1 MVDEVISNWQYWNAL
16 NNGICHII
24 RHIPENKKDKEM
36 KGLDNNPRA
45 AETRNQWTA
54 GLLKEGTLNS
64 QRGNK

>member
-1 MVDEVISNWQYWNAL
+1 MVDEAINNRQHWNAL
-16 NNGICHII
+16 NYGICHII
-24 RHIPENKKDKEM
+24 RHIPENKKDEET

-54 GLLKEGTLNS
+54 GLLKEGTLDG